1 VWWLTFSFVIL
12 TGKKKKYY
20 GYNNTRAK
28 KKNKMVKA
36 AKDFENYEEFKQ
48 RAVAKGKWIDSVTR
62 LQKLN
67 EDQREQFFKNLYENR
82 EQLSAGEKI
91 SANALAK
98 KVANNKKLYV
108 QIMGEEKKAESKAG
122 GAEGKQEKSDEE
134 SGYDTADDEKPTV
147 KPMAKNPTAEKKQV
161 APSKKPAAATEQE
174 ESKGDEPDD
183 MDEMQ
188 RRQEAKEREE
198 RILDQM
204 EQLQDENRRRE
215 MQRQE
220 DRQKDR
226 AENERMARS
235 MAEDIVSSMFVQ
247 LEAKWAQQQT
257 ARPVST
263 DITKDENDNTVAEG
277 ADHIHDDVGNEVQ
290 DEHDV
295 PEDVQITM
303 EAMVNVLAEDGFNGQ
318 KDGAEK
324 ALGGQ
329 GLEEEKEDDTPKT
342 PIDTDDD
349 DDDAPTPPMSPR
361 TGETFYDSRIRTME
375 TPQDFGMSP
384 PNFNEEVAEDLSNN
398 DRARLIKQIGL
409 AYQVNEDVAE
419 FYVEMW
425 QGGMRFSKD
434 GNFFVSPDGSYR
446 LDLNKNPTLQTIAI
460 AKGRF
465 GKENNEPVQTS
476 SELFKKIG
484 AVPFDPANRPYSG
497 TIPELVDDAPAS
509 SSGGAGSGAPPPPA
523 GGADSST
530 PAPAPTRIPHSI
542 VGGVLAPRTPS
553 GGGGGDDDE
562 AVAVGG
568 VGAGVGVGSQ
578 DPPPDEDISGD
589 GSVYDIATYISGGK
603 PTARGTGSSVGKG
616 AKNTQMEMNHRLK
629 ASAKQLMNEM
639 KCMHQ
644 VFDPLIPEMRDKKH
658 VQEMQSAMQSGD
670 INAIRMQHAKMQAM
684 VAAYY
689 GQASL
694 MKVGLIIDADSYV
707 RAFGS
712 LIGGSG
718 SGGGGGAGDK
728 QVNHSEV
735 DKYGRTRFK
744 SKSKKEHVNRGG
756 INTRRV
762 IENRV
767 PRVIPNTN
775 IPTRA
780 PLFKPRTD
788 VVRPDIPRRFA
799 NPYTGIVL
807 KVKGQ

>member
-1 VWWLTFSFVIL
+1 M
-12 TGKKKKYY
+12 K
-20 GYNNTRAK
+20 
-28 KKNKMVKA
+28 
-36 AKDFENYEEFKQ
+36 E
-48 RAVAKGKWIDSVTR
+48 
-62 LQKLN
+62 LQKQT
-67 EDQREQFFKNLYENR
+67 QREN
-82 EQLSAGEKI
+82 EK
-91 SANALAK
+91 
-98 KVANNKKLYV
+98 
-108 QIMGEEKKAESKAG
+108 
-122 GAEGKQEKSDEE
+122 
-134 SGYDTADDEKPTV
+134 
-147 KPMAKNPTAEKKQV
+147 
-161 APSKKPAAATEQE
+161 
-174 ESKGDEPDD
+174 
-183 MDEMQ
+183 
-188 RRQEAKEREE
+188 RQAEREE
-198 RILDQM
+198 
-204 EQLQDENRRRE
+204 
-215 MQRQE
+215 
-220 DRQKDR
+220 DR
-226 AENERMARS
+226 ANAQRMAEE
-235 MAEDIVSSMFVQ
+235 MVKNMFVQ
-247 LEAKWAQQQT
+247 LEAKWAQQQP

-329 GLEEEKEDDTPKT
+329 GLEEEKEDDT
-342 PIDTDDD
+342 DTTQTSTDDDD
-349 DDDAPTPPMSPR
+349 DDDAPTPPMTPID
-361 TGETFYDSRIRTME
+361 TDDPFYKTRAPTME
-375 TPQDFGMSP
+375 TPVDYGMTP
-384 PNFNEEVAEDLSNN
+384 PNFNVEFDQDLTLG
-398 DRARLIKQIGL
+398 DRQRVIKQMQL
-409 AYQVNEDVAE
+409 AFRVNEAIAE

-425 QGGMRFSKD
+425 IGGMRFSRD
-434 GNFFVSPDGSYR
+434 GNFFVSPTDPAFKI
-446 LDLNKNPTLQTIAI
+446 DLNKNPDQSVIAR
-460 AKGRF
+460 AKQQFVKDDERQQPRQSIKDLAERMG
-465 GKENNEPVQTS
+465 E
-476 SELFKKIG
+476 I
-484 AVPFDPANRPYSG
+484 PFYRPNRPYG
-497 TIPELVDDAPAS
+497 GIVFDDGVNVG
-509 SSGGAGSGAPPPPA
+509 SGGAGSLQTETETQPPPPPPPPA
-523 GGADSST
+523 PT
-530 PAPAPTRIPHSI
+530 PAPTRIPPSI
-542 VGGVLAPRTPS
+542 VGGVLARRPPS
-553 GGGGGDDDE
+553 GGGGDDDE
-562 AVAVGG
+562 AV
-568 VGAGVGVGSQ
+568 GAGGGAGGMGGVGSQ
-578 DPPPDEDISGD
+578 DPPQDEDISGD
-589 GSVYDIATYISGGK
+589 GSVYDIASYIGGGQ

-658 VQEMQSAMQSGD
+658 AQEMQSAMQSGD

-718 SGGGGGAGDK
+718 GGGGGGAGGK
-728 QVNHSEV
+728 QVDHSEV

>member
-1 VWWLTFSFVIL
+1 M
-12 TGKKKKYY
+12 
-20 GYNNTRAK
+20 AK
-28 KKNKMVKA
+28 L
-36 AKDFENYEEFKQ
+36 AKDFDNYEEFKQ
-48 RAVAKGKWIDSVTR
+48 RAIAKGKWIDNVSR

-67 EDQREQFFKNLYENR
+67 EAQRNQFFKNLFENR
-82 EQLSAGEKI
+82 EQLSGSEKLT
-91 SANALAK
+91 ANALAK
-98 KVANNKKLYV
+98 KVANNKTLYV
-108 QIMGEEKKAESKAG
+108 QIMGEEKAESKEG
-122 GAEGKQEKSDEE
+122 GAEKKQEKSDEE
-134 SGYDTADDEKPTV
+134 SGYDTVDDEKPTV
-147 KPMAKNPTAEKKQV
+147 KPMAKPPTTEKKQV
-161 APSKKPAAATEQE
+161 APSKKSAVETEQE

-215 MQRQE
+215 MQRQA

-235 MAEDIVSSMFVQ
+235 MAEDIVSTMFVQ

-263 DITKDENDNTVAEG
+263 DITKDTNDNTVAEG
-277 ADHIHDDVGNEVQ
+277 ADHIHDDVGKEVQ

-324 ALGGQ
+324 AMGGE
-329 GLEEEKEDDTPKT
+329 GLEEEKEDDGDAETTGETFYESPVRTMDTPVT
-342 PIDTDDD
+342 PTGTD
-349 DDDAPTPPMSPR
+349 DDDAPTPRMSPT
-361 TGETFYDSRIRTME
+361 TGETFYGSRVRTME

-425 QGGMRFSKD
+425 QGGMRFSQD

-465 GKENNEPVQTS
+465 GKEKKEPVQTS
-476 SELFKKIG
+476 SELFEKIG
-484 AVPFDPANRPYSG
+484 AVPFYPSNRPYGG
-497 TIPELVDDAPAS
+497 TIPELVDDAPAY

-523 GGADSST
+523 DGADSST
-530 PAPAPTRIPHSI
+530 PAPAPTRIPPSI

-578 DPPPDEDISGD
+578 DPPQDEDISGD
-589 GSVYDIATYISGGK
+589 GSVYDIAAYIGGGK
-603 PTARGTGSSVGKG
+603 PTAKGTGSSVGKG

-644 VFDPLIPEMRDKKH
+644 VFDPLMPEMRDKKH
-658 VQEMQSAMQSGD
+658 AQEMQSAMQSGD

-718 SGGGGGAGDK
+718 GGGGGGGGAGGT